1 MTVYLG
7 RYEVVREVGRGGM
20 ATVFLGQDRVL
31 RRPVAIKV
39 LHPHL
44 LTQADARARF
54 AREARVIARL
64 KHPGIVEVHDFSEAD
79 ADQVVLVV
87 EYVDGEPLSAFLS
100 RHDPLLP
107 EVAALAVASVADAL
121 AHAHQRGVIHRDVK
135 PENLMVR
142 RDGVLKL
149 MDFGIAHVVDMEH
162 LTVTGA
168 IVGSPAHMSPE
179 QVDGRGLDARTDVFS
194 LGTLFY
200 LMATGHYPFEADSPT
215 ALFRAIAEGRFPDPR
230 QRRPGFPEDLC
241 RILLRMMARDPDQR
255 HADAGQVRDALLEQ
269 TRALGL
275 GPPAEELPRY
285 LADPVAGE
293 REFRQRV
300 AEARAARAQAA
311 LRVGRP
317 ALAIQE
323 AGAALAC
330 VPDHEGA
337 RQAMDRA
344 RRVAG
349 RRAWARRVGLGVLA
363 VAAMG
368 LIAAA
373 AWWLASRSPAGLGA
387 GDSRDVVDPGDPGG
401 LRGPGDVRA
410 LEDPAAGMDPGG
422 GPGDARDVLVGGE
435 PGVEEVEREPHET
448 ALGRNGHRVSGEGSR
463 GDGGPRGGAAGRSPS
478 PVMVPLSIQAFPPA
492 VRIFVDGN
500 LLGEGRV
507 EGLPLSPGRHRVRLS
522 HPACTVCLDV
532 EEDVVLDP
540 RRPPPGPLRLS
551 IRYRDA
557 QVLIRGDPGGRVFL
571 AGERTERGR
580 VGAPVSIPM
589 RQVGPVPIR
598 LRVEWDDRPAREVQ
612 VRLEAGGTATV
623 DLP

>member
-1 MTVYLG
+1 MTYLG

-20 ATVFLGQDRVL
+20 ATVFLGHDRVL
-31 RRPVAIKV
+31 GRPVAIKV

-64 KHPGIVEVHDFSEAD
+64 KHPGIVEVYDFSEAG
-79 ADQVVLVV
+79 ADHVVLVV
-87 EYVDGEPLSAFLS
+87 EYVDGEPLSTFLS
-100 RHDPLLP
+100 RHDPMLP
-107 EVAALAVASVADAL
+107 EVAALAIASVADAL
-121 AHAHQRGVIHRDVK
+121 AHAHERGVIHRDVK

-230 QRRPGFPEDLC
+230 RRRPGFPEDLC
-241 RILLRMMARDPDQR
+241 RTLLRMMARDPDQR
-255 HADAGQVRDALLEQ
+255 YPDAGQVRDALLEQ
-269 TRALGL
+269 TRALGF

-285 LADPVAGE
+285 LLDPTAGE
-293 REFRQRV
+293 REARVRV
-300 AEARAARAQAA
+300 AEARTNRAQEA
-311 LRVGRP
+311 LRAGRP

-330 VPDHEGA
+330 LPDHEGA
-337 RQAMDRA
+337 RQAMSRA
-344 RRVAG
+344 RRMAG
-349 RRAWARRVGLGVLA
+349 RRAWARRAGIGALVAAGIGLLAGIALVVIPDHAGMVAGEEDVREDVGL
-363 VAAMG
+363 
-368 LIAAA
+368 
-373 AWWLASRSPAGLGA
+373 RDLGPVGGTA
-387 GDSRDVVDPGDPGG
+387 GDVG
-401 LRGPGDVRA
+401 LVQGR
-410 LEDPAAGMDPGG
+410 EE
-422 GPGDARDVLVGGE
+422 ARDVLVGDGTRTG
-435 PGVEEVEREPHET
+435 PAAGDLP
-448 ALGRNGHRVSGEGSR
+448 AAPPGRNGPRAAGEGARVDAGSR
-463 GDGGPRGGAAGRSPS
+463 GVPATRPAGPQT
-478 PVMVPLSIQAFPPA
+478 VPLSIQAFPPA

-500 LLGEGRV
+500 LVGEGRV
-507 EGLPLSPGRHRVRLS
+507 ENLPLSPGRHRVRLS
-522 HPACTVCLDV
+522 HPACSACLDV

-540 RRPPPGPLRLS
+540 RRPPPGVLRLS

-557 QVLIRGDPGGRVFL
+557 QVILRGDPGGRVFL

-580 VGAPVSIPM
+580 VGSPVAIPM
-589 RQVGPVPIR
+589 RQMGPVPVR
-598 LRVEWDDRPAREVQ
+598 LRVEWDDRPPREVV
-612 VRLEAGGTATV
+612 VRLEAGATATA

>member
-31 RRPVAIKV
+31 GRPVAIKV

-64 KHPGIVEVHDFSEAD
+64 KHPGIVEVYDFSEAD
-79 ADQVVLVV
+79 ADHVVLVV

-100 RHDPLLP
+100 RHEPMLP
-107 EVAALAVASVADAL
+107 EIAALAVASVADAL
-121 AHAHQRGVIHRDVK
+121 AHAHERGVIHRDIK

-200 LMATGHYPFEADSPT
+200 LMATGHYPFEAESPT
-215 ALFRAIAEGRFPDPR
+215 ALFRAIAEGRFLDPR
-230 QRRPGFPEDLC
+230 RRRPGFPEDLC
-241 RILLRMMARDPDQR
+241 RVLLRMMARDPDQR
-255 HADAGQVRDALLEQ
+255 HPDAAQVRDALLER
-269 TRALGL
+269 TRALGF
-275 GPPAEELPRY
+275 GAPGEELPPY
-285 LADPVAGE
+285 FLDPAAAEAQARLRVAGARTALA
-293 REFRQRV
+293 RE
-300 AEARAARAQAA
+300 A
-311 LRVGRP
+311 LRAGRP

-330 VPDHEGA
+330 VPGHEEA
-337 RQAMDRA
+337 RQVMDRA

-349 RRAWARRVGLGVLA
+349 RRVLLRRAAIGLLVLGA
-363 VAAMG
+363 TGLLAGLAIMG
-368 LIAAA
+368 LTGSPPAPEAEVREAPQDLPATGGTVADTAADPGPAEDPGAFTRHA
-373 AWWLASRSPAGLGA
+373 AGPGPGVPGASVPPAPRNGPRSP
-387 GDSRDVVDPGDPGG
+387 
-401 LRGPGDVRA
+401 
-410 LEDPAAGMDPGG
+410 
-422 GPGDARDVLVGGE
+422 GE
-435 PGVEEVEREPHET
+435 
-448 ALGRNGHRVSGEGSR
+448 
-463 GDGGPRGGAAGRSPS
+463 GPRGDAGGRGGLAAARAPA
-478 PVMVPLSIQAFPPA
+478 PTPAMVPLSIQAFPPA
-492 VRIFVDGN
+492 VRILVDGN
-500 LLGEGRV
+500 LVGEGRV
-507 EGLPLSPGRHRVRLS
+507 EGLPLAPGRHRVRLT
-522 HPACTVCLDV
+522 HPACSACLDV
-532 EEDVVLDP
+532 EEEVVLDP

-557 QVLIRGDPGGRVFL
+557 QVIVRGDPGGRVFL
-571 AGERTERGR
+571 AGERIERGR
-580 VGAPVSIPM
+580 VGSPVTIPM
-589 RQVGPVPIR
+589 RQVGPVPVR
-598 LRVEWDDRPAREVQ
+598 LRVEWDDRPAREVV